1 MMQGLHTIENDHL
14 SVSVSELGAE
24 MRRIALKPENKP
36 LLWEGDRAVW
46 GGCAPWLFPF
56 IGQTREG
63 YYLYQGARYQ
73 APMHGFAKMSR
84 FAVEEQ
90 TDTSMRF
97 VLRDSAETLAVFP
110 WHFVLSIDYTLSGS
124 RLEILC
130 TVKNTDEK
138 TMYYSIGAHPG
149 FVCREGDELVFE
161 GQESLTYH
169 HLATGLH
176 LLQHEKG
183 SLPLNDGA
191 LKLTSSLFDN
201 DALVLENPAVSQ
213 ITVRRAEGPSVRFS
227 YDAVPWLGLWSR
239 SGMDLQY
246 VCLEP
251 WFGVDDIVDADHL
264 IEHKVGIQSLAP
276 GAEKIF
282 SLGVEPV

>member
-1 MMQGLHTIENDHL
+1 MTQGLYTIENDHL

-24 MRRIALKPENKP
+24 MRRIALKPDGQP
-36 LLWEGDRAVW
+36 LLWEGDPAVW
-46 GGCAPWLFPF
+46 RSSAPWLFPV
-56 IGQTREG
+56 IGKLKDD
-63 YYLYQGARYQ
+63 YYVYQDVRYK
-73 APMHGFAKMSR
+73 APMHGFTGRSR
-84 FAVEEQ
+84 FEVESQ
-90 TDTSMRF
+90 TAESLRF
-97 VLRDSAETLAVFP
+97 VLRDSPATLAVFP
-110 WHFVLSIDYTLSGS
+110 WHFVLSIEYSLSGS
-124 RLEILC
+124 RLDIRC

-138 TMYYSIGAHPG
+138 TMYYSLGAHPG

-176 LLQHEKG
+176 LLQHEQG